1 MAPRIPSRAEMMAPA
16 VQALRDLADVEETIA
31 TEIVAERKRLT
42 FNEGKRVPGHYTE
55 AARMS
60 KMRAEALRRL
70 ADQMEKI
77 DAAG

>member
-1 MAPRIPSRAEMMAPA
+1 MSAEA
-16 VQALRDLADVEETIA
+16 VQSLRDLAEVEETVA
-31 TEIVAERKRLT
+31 GEIIAERKRLT
-42 FNEGKRVPGHYTE
+42 FNDGNRVPGHYTE

-77 DAAG
+77 NAAAD